1 MNEHELKKEYRA
13 EAAAMLE
20 NTDEEYRSSASAA
33 IAVNLLAL
41 PEMKKARNV
50 MLYVSVGKEPA
61 TLALISKLL
70 EAGKKVCLPRCIDS
84 ESSGEQASDGQ
95 AFGERILEAR
105 RVKGLDDLTAGS
117 YGIPEPPADDERCPL
132 IPPRKIDLI
141 VLPCVACDA
150 HCNRLGHGAGYY
162 DRFLQTLSDK
172 CTTIALCYDKLLM
185 NEIPMEEHD
194 MKVDAVITEKAV
206 HRWRPQN

>member
-1 MNEHELKKEYRA
+1 MNEHELKKEIRA
-13 EAAAMLE
+13 EVAAMLE
-20 NTDEEYRSSASAA
+20 AAGEDYLSSASAA

-41 PEMKKARNV
+41 PEMKKARSV

-70 EAGKKVCLPRCIDS
+70 EAGKKVCLPRCADI
-84 ESSGEQASDGQ
+84 GPDG
-95 AFGERILEAR
+95 ARITDERILEAR

-132 IPPRKIDLI
+132 IPPRKIDLV

-185 NEIPMEEHD
+185 NEIPTEEHD

>member
-1 MNEHELKKEYRA
+1 MNEHELKKEIRA

-20 NTDEEYRSSASAA
+20 NTDEDYRSSASAA
-33 IAVNLLAL
+33 IAVNVLAL
-41 PEMKKARNV
+41 PEMKKARSV

-70 EAGKKVCLPRCIDS
+70 EAGKKVCLPRCADI
-84 ESSGEQASDGQ
+84 GPDGDRIMD
-95 AFGERILEAR
+95 ERILEAR

-132 IPPRKIDLI
+132 ILPRKIDLV

-206 HRWRPQN
+206 HRWRP